1 MASGQKS
8 TTTSLA
14 KGSAELPA
22 TSNPASNVPAF
33 MQGAQSGKESFD
45 VNDLVIPRVALL
57 QGISPPVMSG
67 LGENAHFWHTINE
80 VDLGPDLQVVPL
92 LHRKQYTLWN
102 PLHMGGGVIAR
113 ASDGKTWDADF
124 DVQVAPYKDFPKK
137 LVKYVGKKGDPVS
150 RDVGL
155 GAWGSMDPE
164 NPDSGPAATLSH
176 IILFRA
182 LDFLDLGPFIVFL
195 QRSSEPVARQFL
207 TKLQI
212 DKAPIFGQVYT
223 MGSRTQSNAA
233 GQEFNQYT
241 FAKNGY
247 VQTEELFRE
256 FEAEHTTF
264 KGQRF
269 RTNDEDAQEPGGEGA
284 GGGDGGPAASKD
296 DSY

>member
-8 TTTSLA
+8 TNTLPE
-14 KGSAELPA
+14 KGSAGLPA
-22 TSNPASNVPAF
+22 TNSASNVPAF

-57 QGISPPVMSG
+57 QGISPPVMQG

-80 VDLGPDLQVVPL
+80 IDLGPDLQVVPL

-113 ASDGKTWDADF
+113 ASDGKTWDTDF

-137 LVKYVGKKGDPVS
+137 MVKYSGKKGDPVG

-182 LDFLDLGPFIVFL
+182 LDYLDLGPFIVFL

-223 MGSRTQSNAA
+223 MSSRTQSNGA
-233 GQEFNQYT
+233 GQEYNQYT

-256 FEAEHTTF
+256 FEAEHTTY

-269 RTNDEDAQEPGGEGA
+269 RTNDEDANEEASGAGEG
-284 GGGDGGPAASKD
+284 GGSAAPDSKD
-296 DSY
+296 DKY